1 MESTASLGRVSHP
14 LSDDSPLLEEDD
26 DDDMKEHGA
35 TGKDETHMCERSPM
49 QPPSPASLLN
59 RLQLGEET
67 ESEPTDLFVRVDSP
81 EKHVTAMETYIT
93 YRVTVRTTR
102 SEYDGMEFVVRRRY
116 QDFDWLRTKLEETQ
130 PTHLIPPLPEKF
142 VMKGVV
148 DRFTEDFVTTRQK
161 ALDKFLNRLAN
172 HPTLSFSS
180 YFHSFLTAKD
190 LALQR
195 RGASLLSR
203 VSESVR
209 LVAGAGGRPKAR
221 PPEFTAMSD
230 FVEAFGQKLGT
241 LERIAQRILKEQSE
255 YQAELCEYAPLYA
268 SWAVHEEAELSRPL
282 HGVHTCLASCSK
294 ALERLMLHSSQEVL
308 PTLREYSLYADT
320 AQAVLR
326 RRDQIQAEFETKV
339 ESLASRKEDKEGSA
353 EDVDKLHDRMECA
366 DANLKADWERWQRN
380 KRRDLREL
388 LVSHSDRNMRY
399 YQECLSSWESLV
411 PLLQDKPEEEK
422 DQKS

>member
-1 MESTASLGRVSHP
+1 
-14 LSDDSPLLEEDD
+14 
-26 DDDMKEHGA
+26 
-35 TGKDETHMCERSPM
+35 M

-130 PTHLIPPLPEKF
+130 PTHIIPPLPEKF

-203 VSESVR
+203 VGESVR

-230 FVEAFGQKLGT
+230 FTEAFGQKLGT
-241 LERIAQRILKEQSE
+241 LERIAQRILKEQSG
-255 YQAELCEYAPLYA
+255 ELLN
-268 SWAVHEEAELSRPL
+268 
-282 HGVHTCLASCSK
+282 LASAVIDPSPSIRVVDSVAPFQNVGVIYSK
-294 ALERLMLHSSQEVL
+294 GGFDDSTVPEELKCQLLDPRVQKEMFCRN
-308 PTLREYSLYADT
+308 SLD
-320 AQAVLR
+320 
-326 RRDQIQAEFETKV
+326 KK
-339 ESLASRKEDKEGSA
+339 LASFTTIWVGMTAVVRVAPARSRVCTQYA

-366 DANLKADWERWQRN
+366 NANLKADWERWQRN

-399 YQECLSSWESLV
+399 YQECLSSWETLV

-422 DQKS
+422 DQK